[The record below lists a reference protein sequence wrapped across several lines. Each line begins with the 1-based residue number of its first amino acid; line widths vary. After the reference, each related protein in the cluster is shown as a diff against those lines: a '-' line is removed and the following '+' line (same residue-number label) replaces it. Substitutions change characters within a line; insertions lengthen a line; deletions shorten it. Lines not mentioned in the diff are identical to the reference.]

1 MTKPTSDMVARMLGA
16 DRAVEV
22 PAGAGVAPYVP
33 CDKKCGPFSMHCV
46 RPSDHAGK
54 CTGFIVEAPELMS
67 PPSPMAKAAAA
78 FRQKA
83 EQEEADYQ
91 ARRSDQGLMQ
101 TEWGPTEENPI
112 HDREAPQLNRDQSVA
127 VSPTYTYNEDMTQAP
142 RGVKLILLGQG
153 GVAQL
158 SEYNG
163 DAFWIGWAALPRR
176 ATP

>member
-22 PAGAGVAPYVP
+22 STVEDMCARIKAADDAAA
-33 CDKKCGPFSMHCV
+33 DKDYMLDSNDCIAVLRGTWEGPLANDCPP
-46 RPSDHAGK
+46 RP
-54 CTGFIVEAPELMS
+54 EAPDLT
-67 PPSPMAKAAAA
+67 PPATSRDKWMYRQGWLAALDPRSHGSAA
-78 FRQKA
+78 
-83 EQEEADYQ
+83 
-91 ARRSDQGLMQ
+91 
-101 TEWGPTEENPI
+101 
-112 HDREAPQLNRDQSVA
+112 LNRDQSVA
-127 VSPTYTYNEDMTQAP
+127 VSPTHTYNEDMTQAP

-176 ATP
+176 AGGDV